1 MEVDNKGSRHPGSS
15 NHEEAVMKGKV
26 DTRKARSPQVF
37 SMTENQ
43 CIWMKVGI
51 VNFKLCENAYDCLS
65 CPFDKAMVRSL
76 QRKNDGA
83 GWGQTL
89 RARAA
94 GPREC
99 RHMLTGR
106 VQYHFC
112 SNNYRCNV
120 CEFDQYLEE
129 RDLTAAT
136 EPLNTDLISGFH
148 VAGNYYY
155 HRGHS
160 WARVEHGGFVRVGMD
175 DFALKLV
182 GHPTKMDLPKI
193 GAYVEQTQVGWR
205 IHNGEKEARL
215 LSPIKGI
222 VVATNQKA
230 AEQPGAVKKDPYG
243 QGWLMVVE
251 PLDLKNNLK
260 NLLFEQEAVTWV
272 GAEARR
278 LDAKVIGAYGMPLAA
293 TGGEIVDDIIG
304 NLPHL
309 EWDDVIHEFL
319 LT

>member
-1 MEVDNKGSRHPGSS
+1 
-15 NHEEAVMKGKV
+15 MKAKV
-26 DTRKARSPQVF
+26 DSKRMRSPQIF
-37 SMTENQ
+37 SMAENQ
-43 CIWMKVGI
+43 CIWMKAGV

-76 QRKNDGA
+76 QRKKEGA
-83 GWGQTL
+83 GWGQTMS
-89 RARAA
+89 ARAT
-94 GPREC
+94 GQREC

-112 SNNYRCNV
+112 SNSYRCNV

-129 RDLTAAT
+129 RDLTATAG
-136 EPLNTDLISGFH
+136 PVHTDLFSGFQ
-148 VAGNYYY
+148 VADHYYY

-175 DFALKLV
+175 DFSLKLV
-182 GHPTKMDLPKI
+182 GHPTRVVLPKI
-193 GAYVEQTQVGWR
+193 GAHVEQTQVGWN
-205 IHNGEKEARL
+205 IYKGEKEARL
-215 LSPIKGI
+215 LSPMKGI

-230 AEQPGAVKKDPYG
+230 ARDPGILKKDPYG

-251 PLDLKNNLK
+251 PTELKNNLK
-260 NLLFEQEAVTWV
+260 NLLFQQEAVAWV

-278 LDAKVIGAYGMPLAA
+278 LDAMVMGAYGMPLAA
-293 TGGEIVDDIIG
+293 TGGQIVDDITG
-304 NLPHL
+304 NLPSL